1 MCVVV
6 NKFCRN
12 VVEKAFILEIEAL
25 MSNQM
30 SNSQTFSES
39 L

>member
-1 MCVVV
+1 MSTVM
-6 NKFCRN
+6 NKFRWN
-12 VVEKAFILEIEAL
+12 VVEKAFIQEIQGL

-30 SNSQTFSES
+30 SNLQTFSES